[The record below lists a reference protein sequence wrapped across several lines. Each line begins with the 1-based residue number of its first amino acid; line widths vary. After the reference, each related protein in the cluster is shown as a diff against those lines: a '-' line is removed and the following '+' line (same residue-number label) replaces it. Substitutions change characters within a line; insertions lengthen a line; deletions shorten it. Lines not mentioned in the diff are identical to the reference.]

1 MLRDES
7 PILIEREPEE
17 GSFNLVREPLKY
29 CSILFDEILISIE
42 SQPEGL
48 ILFKR

>member
-17 GSFNLVREPLKY
+17 GSFNLVHESLKY
-29 CSILFDEILISIE
+29 CSISFGEILISIE
-42 SQPEGL
+42 PEEL